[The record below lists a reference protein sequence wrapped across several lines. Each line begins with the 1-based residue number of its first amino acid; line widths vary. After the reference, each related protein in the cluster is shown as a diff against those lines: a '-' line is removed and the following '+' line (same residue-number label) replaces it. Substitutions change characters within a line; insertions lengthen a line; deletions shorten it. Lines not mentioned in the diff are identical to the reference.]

1 MQESNNFIDY
11 LAKLQSIATDERKD
25 SHSSYNQASAR
36 AALAKLRRGLSQPPG
51 TVYEMYPYIVPF
63 LPTEASKAREDVYFL
78 IGALF
83 AYHPEKGGSGNMGSH
98 FASTRD
104 PDSDNTAIERRFAAL
119 LAAHVDDLPVHLRQ
133 AIGFL
138 RSRQPAIP
146 VNWHRLFSDLLNWTH
161 PSGYVQK
168 EWARAFWG
176 RTNPSAQLAEQMH
189 SVNEATN
196 TLINQSANQPVT
208 N

>member
-1 MQESNNFIDY
+1 MQETNNFIDY
-11 LAKLQSIATDERKD
+11 LAKLQSIATEERKD
-25 SHSSYNQASAR
+25 FQSSYNQANAR
-36 AALAKLRRGLSQPPG
+36 AALAKLRRGLGQPPG

-63 LPTEASKAREDVYFL
+63 LPNEAGKAREEVYFL

-98 FASTRD
+98 FASARD
-104 PDSDNTAIERRFAAL
+104 PEGDDTAIERRFAAL
-119 LAAHVDDLPVHLRQ
+119 LATHVDDLPVHLRQ

-146 VNWHRLFSDLLNWTH
+146 VNWHRLFGDLLNWSH

-176 RTNPSAQLAEQMH
+176 RANPNAPLSEQTRMG
-189 SVNEATN
+189 NEPANQVATQS
-196 TLINQSANQPVT
+196 INQSVT

>member
-1 MQESNNFIDY
+1 MEDRTLPFVEY
-11 LAKLQSIATDERKD
+11 LERLRDHTDQSR
-25 SHSSYNQASAR
+25 SR
-36 AALAKLRRGLSQPPG
+36 AAMAELRRGLGQPPG

-63 LPTEASKAREDVYFL
+63 LPNDAAKAREDVYFL
-78 IGALF
+78 IGSLF

-104 PDSDNTAIERRFAAL
+104 PNGDNSAIERRFAAL

-138 RSRQPAIP
+138 RSRQQAVP
-146 VNWHRLFSDLLNWTH
+146 VNWHRLFGDLLSWTH

-176 RTNPSAQLAEQMH
+176 RAKDESTNQTAIQTSSQLA
-189 SVNEATN
+189 TK
-196 TLINQSANQPVT
+196 
-208 N
+208 

>member
-1 MQESNNFIDY
+1 MEDRTLPFVEY
-11 LAKLQSIATDERKD
+11 LERLRDHTDQSR
-25 SHSSYNQASAR
+25 SR
-36 AALAKLRRGLSQPPG
+36 AAMAELRRGLGQPPG

-63 LPTEASKAREDVYFL
+63 LPNDAAKAREDVYFL
-78 IGALF
+78 IGSLF

-98 FASTRD
+98 FAGTRD
-104 PDSDNTAIERRFAAL
+104 PNGDNTAIERRFAAL

-138 RSRQPAIP
+138 RSRQQVMP
-146 VNWHRLFSDLLNWTH
+146 VNWHRLFGDLLSWTH

-176 RTNPSAQLAEQMH
+176 RAKDESTNQTSSQLA
-189 SVNEATN
+189 TK
-196 TLINQSANQPVT
+196 
-208 N
+208 